1 MKEAYIKGTLKAE
14 TGINVFTKR
23 LLELYIRGVKA
34 LKKTLS
40 GQTTEFDTEASHYAL
55 LEIPKDGMSENACDD
70 IWLTWR
76 EQTDTAGSREYSI
89 KPLTGRLKSEEEAT
103 DEDKSRVI
111 MGALWIGEGAERN
124 TRLLAQTNLVAL
136 QFLVNSVPKEDLEN
150 LIEE

>member
-40 GQTTEFDTEASHYAL
+40 GQTAEFDTEASHYAL

-76 EQTDTAGSREYSI
+76 EQTGTAGSREYSI
-89 KPLTGRLKSEEEAT
+89 KPLTGRLKSEKEAT

-136 QFLVNSVPKEDLEN
+136 QFLVNSVPEEDLEN